1 VSPQRL
7 YRSQVKVVLFLDM
20 AQVSLSLLFLSI
32 LVMSLIVYTMSKIVD
47 RKLPILIQT
56 LF

>member
-32 LVMSLIVYTMSKIVD
+32 LVMSKIVD
-47 RKLPILIQT
+47 RKLSILIQT